1 MKKTYKDIILET
13 VDYYSKNKRGTH
25 LNAKI
30 VDADGITI
38 SEESRCVYKTP
49 DGAMCAVGRCLTE
62 EYLEKAKDIPG
73 DVYDLFEMSGLVKYK
88 KNKLIVVN
96 EEDIVLMLKEEYSD
110 LNDIHFWRDIQHFHD
125 QDANWLRDEEG
136 QSLTELGKK
145 NVNVL
150 LLKYA

>member
-1 MKKTYKDIILET
+1 MKKTYKDVILET
-13 VDYYSKNKRGTH
+13 VDYYSKNKRGVNG
-25 LNAKI
+25 LIAIN
-30 VDADGITI
+30 
-38 SEESRCVYKTP
+38 ESRCVYKTS

-88 KNKLIVVN
+88 KNKLIVDN

-125 QDANWLRDEEG
+125 QDANWLENEKG
-136 QSLTELGKK
+136 QVLTDLGTK
-145 NVNVL
+145 NLNVL